1 MNNFNYKK
9 YLAEGKLLK
18 ESTGLDQVETKVLSL
33 NSKPYWADK
42 NLNVVNKKVL
52 QKYIKDGYDIEVMV
66 ETGFFEGDENNEFN
80 YKTIVKV
87 FKDGNLV
94 KRKLFFTAN
103 DKWKGMSTEDLIN
116 ITLNKDKQ
124 INKTNKQKMDNFD
137 LKKYL
142 AEGKLLKED
151 LAEKAESLEMNFMD
165 PRNKFGSKWQKEV
178 ADVLVRK
185 YDGRWENWI
194 NDNPK
199 ELEMLLNKFD
209 NLLKEGKLLKEEQGE
224 NDEVVAFLNANVE
237 AVKQHMRDEFFDDDE
252 DEAEYNEEMGEEI
265 SNVTSFE
272 GIEPDEYNDDLVGAG
287 PSQGEIGISYMLKDD
302 YDALEDKTRF
312 ETDNGFPPADV
323 KVAGR
328 DLKFITYSI

>member
-1 MNNFNYKK
+1 MN
-9 YLAEGKLLK
+9 
-18 ESTGLDQVETKVLSL
+18 D
-33 NSKPYWADK
+33 
-42 NLNVVNKKVL
+42 
-52 QKYIKDGYDIEVMV
+52 
-66 ETGFFEGDENNEFN
+66 
-80 YKTIVKV
+80 
-87 FKDGNLV
+87 
-94 KRKLFFTAN
+94 
-103 DKWKGMSTEDLIN
+103 
-116 ITLNKDKQ
+116 
-124 INKTNKQKMDNFD
+124 FD

-209 NLLKEGKLLKEEQGE
+209 NLLKEGKLLKEVDDQSITSLSSAGFKNLGGNYYYKFKHPFVDSNVNYVAYLAANEFEIIDKYGQTQKVFNNIEDMINHLQTHVELHTMNENSTKTKESSLSENKGE
-224 NDEVVAFLNANVE
+224 NDELVAFLNSNVE

-252 DEAEYNEEMGEEI
+252 DEAEYNEEIGEEI
-265 SNVTSFE
+265 DSVTSFE
-272 GIEPDEYNDDLVGAG
+272 GADNDDDLAGAV
-287 PSQGEIGISYMLKDD
+287 PSQVEIGISYMLKDD